1 MSADRIQWQ
10 MAFSLIEIGKKILH
24 IMSYD
29 FTYKQAL
36 VILELDRLN
45 YAETNDQQR
54 QRDQHC

>member
-1 MSADRIQWQ
+1 

-36 VILELDRLN
+36 VIPELDRLN